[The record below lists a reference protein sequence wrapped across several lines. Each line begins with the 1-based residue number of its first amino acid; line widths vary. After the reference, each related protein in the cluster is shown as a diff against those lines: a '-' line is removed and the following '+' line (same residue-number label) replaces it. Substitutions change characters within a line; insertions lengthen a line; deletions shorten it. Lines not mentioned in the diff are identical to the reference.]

1 MSKGGIINKNNVSLM
16 TEIAELYYEEGK
28 TQEEIG
34 NILGISRIK
43 VLRLLRKA
51 REEGIVSIRINDLLL
66 TYEELERELE
76 RKFSLE
82 KVIVVHNANLLPPL
96 ITRKIGRLGALLIQE
111 VIQNGDTVGVGWG
124 KTMLECVKQ
133 LKPSDKVGITAVPL
147 GGGTGQIE
155 PSFQVNEITRKL
167 ASNFRA
173 QWYPLDI
180 PIFVENEEAK
190 DILFK
195 ESRVSKVTDLWNK
208 LTVAVVGI
216 GNIASLWEDY
226 SSLVAFSQQ
235 AVEMLKEEIIL
246 YKSVGNIVHNYFDI
260 DGNICP
266 ISIRKNIIAIHIE
279 QIKRANRVIALGGGE
294 DKREAVLGALKI
306 GFITH
311 LVTDEFVANYLLEAS
326 NKTSSKMPLST

>member
-1 MSKGGIINKNNVSLM
+1 MGRGKTIDKDEIILM
-16 TEIAELYYEEGK
+16 TEVARLYYEEGK

-34 NILGISRIK
+34 GMLGISRIK

-76 RKFSLE
+76 KRFNLE
-82 KVIVVHNANLLPPL
+82 KVIVVHSINLPPPL
-96 ITRKIGRLGALLIQE
+96 VTKKIGRLGALLVQE
-111 VIQNGDTVGVGWG
+111 VIQNGDIVGVGWG

-133 LKPSDKVGITAVPL
+133 LKPMDRIGVTAVPL

-155 PSFQVNEITRKL
+155 PSFQVNEITRRL
-167 ASNFRA
+167 ANNFKA

-180 PIFVENEEAK
+180 PIFIENRETKEV
-190 DILFK
+190 LFK
-195 ESRVSKVTDLWNK
+195 ESRVRRVIDLWDK
-208 LTVAVVGI
+208 LTVAVIGI

-235 AVEMLKEEIIL
+235 AVETLKEEIVL
-246 YKSVGNIVHNYFDI
+246 YRNVGNITHNYFDI
-260 DGNICP
+260 DGNISP
-266 ISIRKNIIAIHIE
+266 ISIRENIIAIYVE
-279 QIKRANRVIALGGGE
+279 QIKKANKIIALSGGE
-294 DKREAVLGALKI
+294 DKKEAVLGALRI

-311 LVTDEFVANYLLEAS
+311 LVTDESVANYLIETVDS
-326 NKTSSKMPLST
+326 PSSETLLST